1 MPSYCCIIGCSN
13 TSSKNK
19 EIGFFGIPKVITRQ
33 GSSCEEIT
41 MKRRIAW
48 LKAINRIDF
57 TLNFVKGKKWIK
69 VCGNHFKKGKPAY
82 VQNVNDPDWIPNLKL
97 GYDPEH
103 KSIRYELPNQR
114 KAKNALRSSRQA
126 QYSEMN
132 EQEIVAAQLKQEFP
146 LYHESVQEKDHQ
158 ELKQDFLLHPE
169 GIIKVERLEADEP
182 QLCEELAPTL
192 PLGDDRNFTQH
203 LVTEIKREVLLSSLL
218 SEPSAT
224 DIIFQNLNQEQF
236 TLQHHTND
244 NER

>member
-126 QYSEMN
+126 QYSE
-132 EQEIVAAQLKQEFP
+132 
-146 LYHESVQEKDHQ
+146 
-158 ELKQDFLLHPE
+158 